1 MSVDSSDEATLRI
14 ARFIVIQSDYDGPAT
29 DFVGSQPVRLKE
41 AMDSAGLMELATFV
55 EDEFSVLIADDEIVP
70 ENFATV
76 ADIIRL
82 IRSKGALSA
91 LSEADDEGRER
102 SRS

>member
-1 MSVDSSDEATLRI
+1 MSIEAPDEAALRV
-14 ARFIVIQSDYDGPAT
+14 ARFIIMQSDYDGPAT
-29 DFVGSQPVRLKE
+29 DFIGDQPVPLKE

-76 ADIIRL
+76 ADIVRL
-82 IRSKGALSA
+82 VRSKGALA
-91 LSEADDEGRER
+91 APPEAGDEDFQR
-102 SRS
+102 SPS